1 MSKRLLIAGASGS
14 VGLATLRAAKEA
26 GYWVRTL
33 SRRMTNYPLLARY
46 ANDVV
51 LADATSTLAMQ
62 HIFEDVDI
70 VISAL
75 GASVSAGAP
84 ERRSFKAVDLAANRN
99 LLTLAQ
105 KSGRIERFVY
115 VSVHLSPGY
124 TQTAYVQ
131 AHEDFV
137 DSLQLA
143 KLKYTIVRPTG
154 IFSAFSEMLAY
165 ARFGFLPV
173 VGDGQSKSNPI
184 HEEDVARACLERL
197 TGESCQIDVGGPDIY
212 TRREMAELAFR
223 VQEREPRVWLVN
235 PSLFGWM
242 GRLGGMG
249 SPRKRE
255 LFEFLGAVSTTTCV
269 APLYGEKRLEDYFR
283 SLTSLRGGAE
293 MRSYGGER

>member
-33 SRRMTNYPLLARY
+33 SRRMTHYPMLARY

-51 LADATSTLAMQ
+51 LADATSTLAIQ

-75 GASVSAGAP
+75 GGSVSAGAA
-84 ERRSFKAVDLAANRN
+84 ERRSFRAVDREANTN

-105 KSGRIERFVY
+105 KSERVERFVY

-124 TQTAYVQ
+124 THTAYVQ

-137 DSLQLA
+137 DRLQLSRM
-143 KLKYTIVRPTG
+143 KHTVIRPTG
-154 IFSAFSEMLAY
+154 IFSALSEMLAY
-165 ARFGFLPV
+165 ARFGVLPV
-173 VGDGQSKSNPI
+173 VGDGQAKSNPI

-197 TGESCQIDVGGPDIY
+197 DGESCQLDVGGPDTF

-223 VQEREPRVWLVN
+223 IQNRDPRIWLVQ
-235 PSLFGWM
+235 PSVFRWM
-242 GRLGGMG
+242 GRLGGIG

-269 APLYGEKRLEDYFR
+269 APSYGQQRLEDYFR
-283 SLTSLRGGAE
+283 SLTNLRG
-293 MRSYGGER
+293 

>member
-33 SRRMTNYPLLARY
+33 SRRMTHYPMLARY

-51 LADATSTLAMQ
+51 LADATSTLAIQ

-75 GASVSAGAP
+75 GASVSAGAS
-84 ERRSFKAVDLAANRN
+84 EKRSFRAVDLVANRN

-105 KSGRIERFVY
+105 KTQRLQRFVY

-124 TQTAYVQ
+124 THTAYVQ

-137 DSLQLA
+137 DTLQLA
-143 KLKYTIVRPTG
+143 KVPHTIIRPTG
-154 IFSAFSEMLAY
+154 VFSAFSEMLAY
-165 ARFGFLPV
+165 ARYGFLPV
-173 VGDGQSKSNPI
+173 VGDGQAKSNPI
-184 HEEDVARACLERL
+184 HEEDVARACLARL
-197 TGESCQIDVGGPDIY
+197 EGESCQIDVGGPDIY

-223 VQEREPRVWLVN
+223 ALGREPRVWPVS
-235 PSLFGWM
+235 PRVFGWM
-242 GRLGGMG
+242 GRLSGIG

-269 APLYGEKRLEDYFR
+269 APLYGERRLEDYFE
-283 SLTSLRGGAE
+283 SLTNLRG
-293 MRSYGGER
+293 

>member
-51 LADATSTLAMQ
+51 LADATSTLAIQ
-62 HIFEDVDI
+62 HICEDVDI

-75 GASVSAGAP
+75 GASVSAGAS
-84 ERRSFKAVDLAANRN
+84 ERRSFRAVDLAANRN
-99 LLTLAQ
+99 LLTLVQ
-105 KSGRIERFVY
+105 KSERVERFVY

-124 TQTAYVQ
+124 THTAYVQ
-131 AHEDFV
+131 AREDFV

-143 KLKYTIVRPTG
+143 KMKHTIVRPTG
-154 IFSAFSEMLAY
+154 VFSAFTEMLAY

-173 VGDGQSKSNPI
+173 VGDGQAKTNPI
-184 HEEDVARACLERL
+184 HEDDVARACLDRL
-197 TGESCQIDVGGPDIY
+197 DAESCQIDVGGPDIF
-212 TRREMAELAFR
+212 TRREIAELAFR
-223 VQEREPRVWLVN
+223 VQDREPRVWLLNRGVFN
-235 PSLFGWM
+235 WLGRM
-242 GRLGGMG
+242 GGIG

-255 LFEFLGAVSTTTCV
+255 LFEFLGAVSTTTCI
-269 APLYGEKRLEDYFR
+269 APIYGTQHLEAYFK
-283 SLTSLRGGAE
+283 SLTSLRG
-293 MRSYGGER
+293 

>member
-33 SRRMTNYPLLARY
+33 SRRMTHYPILARY

-51 LADATSTLAMQ
+51 LADATSTLAIQ

-75 GASVSAGAP
+75 GASVSPGAT
-84 ERRSFKAVDLAANRN
+84 ERRSFRAVDLAANRN

-124 TQTAYVQ
+124 THTAYVQ

-137 DSLQLA
+137 DSLQLS
-143 KLKYTIVRPTG
+143 KMKFTIVRPTG
-154 IFSAFSEMLAY
+154 IFSAFTEMLAY

-173 VGDGQSKSNPI
+173 VGDGQAKSNPI

-197 TGESCQIDVGGPDIY
+197 EGDSCQIDVGGPDTF
-212 TRREMAELAFR
+212 TRREIAELAFS
-223 VQEREPRVWLVN
+223 VQDRAPRVFLLPPYAFRWL
-235 PSLFGWM
+235 
-242 GRLGGMG
+242 GRLGAIG
-249 SPRKRE
+249 SPRKRD

-269 APLYGEKRLEDYFR
+269 APEYGQQHLEAYFR
-283 SLTSLRGGAE
+283 SLTNLRA
-293 MRSYGGER
+293 YQ